1 MSKDFFI
8 LKIDNFFDFLVN
20 NFSTSDG
27 VGFSKSIILLYES
40 LKNLFLFVNPIVFI
54 LTACLL
60 SFVFLKKRLVFLILP
75 GFFFILH
82 FDLWKASMD
91 TIAIIF
97 VSVFV
102 SVILGIPIGI
112 LGGYF
117 PRFYVF

>member
-1 MSKDFFI
+1 M
-8 LKIDNFFDFLVN
+8 VN